1 VTKGETL
8 SVIAKKYGATVAALR
23 QTNNLTAKSIL
34 ATGQTLMIPSSGVI
48 EPRSSAS
55 SSAKLAAAKS
65 STSGKSTSATTT
77 TSYTVRK
84 GDNLSDIATRF
95 HVTVADL
102 KKWNSLSSNQILAGR
117 KLIVAQVA
125 ASSSTEPRKVVH
137 QVQKGETLV
146 KIASEYRTTVNDI
159 ISWNTRNDL
168 SVLHPGDQITLFVSG
183 TN

>member
-1 VTKGETL
+1 
-8 SVIAKKYGATVAALR
+8 
-23 QTNNLTAKSIL
+23 
-34 ATGQTLMIPSSGVI
+34 M
-48 EPRSSAS
+48 
-55 SSAKLAAAKS
+55 
-65 STSGKSTSATTT
+65 
-77 TSYTVRK
+77 
-84 GDNLSDIATRF
+84 RF

-117 KLIVAQVA
+117 KLIVAQAA

-137 QVQKGETLV
+137 QVQKGETLG

-159 ISWNTRNDL
+159 ISWNARNDL